1 MVVSPLVVDL
11 VEVRRSS
18 HQIIVF
24 FVDTLRGPC
33 KSDEC
38 KACSLDGPQDQLE
51 DPNREK
57 RTYAGHERCVCC

>member
-24 FVDTLRGPC
+24 SVDTLRGPC

-38 KACSLDGPQDQLE
+38 KACSLDGP
-51 DPNREK
+51 
-57 RTYAGHERCVCC
+57 